1 MVYTSTLSNKCKK
14 IKIQIKMQIP
24 HSTRIPLK
32 VKFDNLQI
40 VVDQVNTCGCY
51 RHFKLLLKLLLF
63 KLLLNYYSF
72 SCHAWR
78 NRTSLWLKGTMSKE
92 VWARVV
98 ESLLFRTTLSTLRV
112 FVSLDWQPLPLLPD
126 AAPSAPPE
134 PFP

>member
-1 MVYTSTLSNKCKK
+1 
-14 IKIQIKMQIP
+14 MQIP

-51 RHFKLLLKLLLF
+51 RHFKLLLKL
-63 KLLLNYYSF
+63 